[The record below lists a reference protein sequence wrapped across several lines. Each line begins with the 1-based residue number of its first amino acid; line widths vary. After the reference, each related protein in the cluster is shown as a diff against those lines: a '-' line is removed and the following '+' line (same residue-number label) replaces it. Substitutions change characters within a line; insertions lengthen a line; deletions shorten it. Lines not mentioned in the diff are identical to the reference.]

1 MKIIRNYRNDS
12 VTLTPELYISTCQCQ
27 MIHRTAIDVGYDT
40 GRDASMLQMI
50 TLILQNP
57 GRLSVKN
64 LGFRARLYS
73 IEEKNVCFDE
83 KQATSCSYLITPKG
97 NVCRLEVEKQIN
109 SSNLTEWWAE
119 LLGSPASFVHA
130 KSQT

>member
-1 MKIIRNYRNDS
+1 
-12 VTLTPELYISTCQCQ
+12 

-83 KQATSCSYLITPKG
+83 KQANSCSYLITNYQG
-97 NVCRLEVEKQIN
+97 
-109 SSNLTEWWAE
+109 
-119 LLGSPASFVHA
+119 
-130 KSQT
+130 